1 MAKIHASFQEKSKAF
16 PHAQGFSLIESLIAV
31 FMLTFGLLATGQI
44 LYTAAGLGHLA
55 RSKSTAVIAAQ
66 HTLEFLSD
74 LYQRNPDA
82 AEFAPGKHGPIQNQ
96 VVNPV
101 TGQILNQYNISWI
114 SEIMVDTDSSESP
127 RGRIIRVAITPISA
141 SGQKTPH
148 SMLTKTLTVTLLI
161 HPNIP

>member
-1 MAKIHASFQEKSKAF
+1 MGKIRAIFQWKSKVFHNAR
-16 PHAQGFSLIESLIAV
+16 GFSLIESLIAV

-66 HTLEFLSD
+66 NTLEFLSD
-74 LYQRNPDA
+74 LYERNPDA

-114 SEIMVDTDSSESP
+114 SEIIADTHSAGSP
-127 RGRIIRVAITPISA
+127 HGLILRVEATPISA
-141 SGQKTPH
+141 SGQKAPH
-148 SMLTKTLTVTLLI
+148 SLLTKTLTVTLLI
-161 HPNIP
+161 YPNIP